1 MPKLRIGNGYDM
13 HRLVHGRP
21 LIIGGVKLQHP
32 EGLGLDGHSDADVL
46 AHALSDALLGAL
58 ALGDIG
64 KFFPPDD
71 PQWKG
76 ADSLELLKNVVSIV
90 RNNGWTICN
99 VDSVVIAERPKLKPH
114 IDLMR
119 AKLSESIGIPV
130 EFVGVK
136 ATTNERLGA
145 EGREEGVSS
154 HAVVLLEKE

>member
-1 MPKLRIGNGYDM
+1 M